1 MIFDQITTN
10 IHLKKIMIVFTHFK
24 KGYGLLHQTFSEF
37 IDDNVLKLSAAL
49 SYYTIFSIA
58 PMLFLVI
65 SFAGAFYGQE
75 AVQGRLYGQLQQLVG
90 SNAAIQIQEMIANTH
105 LKNESTAGAI
115 TGGIILLFGATGV
128 FTEIQ
133 DSINYIWSI
142 KAKPKKGWIK
152 FFINRIISFSLIV
165 SLGFLMLVSLV
176 ISAGMDALNASLLTI
191 FSEGT
196 YYFMY
201 SFNIVLMFCITS
213 FFFTIIYKVLPDA
226 TIYWKDA
233 MKGAMFTTV
242 LFLIGKFSIGYF
254 IGNSRTSAAFG
265 AAASLI
271 ILLLWVYYTSVIL
284 YFGAEFTKVYALQ
297 KGKGIK
303 PHSNAVYI
311 LKEEKKEMPPFTIQP
326 EKVVENTSGEKT

>member
-1 MIFDQITTN
+1 
-10 IHLKKIMIVFTHFK
+10 MIVFTHFK
-24 KGYGLLHQTFSEF
+24 KGFGLLHQTFIEF
-37 IDDNVLKLSAAL
+37 SNDNVLKLSAAL
-49 SYYTIFSIA
+49 SYYTVFSIA

-65 SFAGAFYGQE
+65 AFAGAFYGQE
-75 AVQGRLYGQLQQLVG
+75 AVQGRLYAQLQQLVG

-105 LKNESTAGAI
+105 LKNESTTGAI
-115 TGGIILLFGATGV
+115 TGAVILLFGATGV

-152 FFINRIISFSLIV
+152 FIINRIISFSLII

-176 ISAGMDALNASLLTI
+176 INAVMDALNTKLLTI
-191 FSEGT
+191 FTEGT
-196 YYFMY
+196 YYIMY
-201 SFNIVLMFCITS
+201 GFNMLLMFSIIS

-233 MKGAMFTTV
+233 AKGAFFTTA

-254 IGNSRTSAAFG
+254 IGNSKSSLVFG
-265 AAASLI
+265 AASSLI
-271 ILLLWVYYTSVIL
+271 IILLWVYYTSVIL

-311 LKEEKKEMPPFTIQP
+311 LKEEKREMPPFAIQP
-326 EKVVENTSGEKT
+326 AAVPENYEDNKPT

>member
-1 MIFDQITTN
+1 
-10 IHLKKIMIVFTHFK
+10 MIVFTHFK
-24 KGYGLLHQTFSEF
+24 KGFGLLHQTFIEF
-37 IDDNVLKLSAAL
+37 INDNVLKLSAAL

-75 AVQGRLYGQLQQLVG
+75 AVQGRLYTQLQQLVG

-105 LKNESTAGAI
+105 LKNESTTGAI

-142 KAKPKKGWIK
+142 RAKPKKGWLK
-152 FFINRIISFSLIV
+152 FIINRIISFSLII
-165 SLGFLMLVSLV
+165 SLGFLMLVSLIINAV
-176 ISAGMDALNASLLTI
+176 MDALNEKLLTI
-191 FSEGT
+191 FTEGT
-196 YYFMY
+196 YYLMY
-201 SFNIVLMFCITS
+201 SFNMLLLFCIIS

-254 IGNSRTSAAFG
+254 IGNSNTSAVFG

-271 ILLLWVYYTSVIL
+271 IFLLWVYYTSVIL

-297 KGKGIK
+297 KGKGIR

-311 LKEEKKEMPPFTIQP
+311 LKEEKKEMPPFAIHP
-326 EKVVENTSGEKT
+326 AEDLKNAEEKKPT